1 MNRFLVKDLY
11 KDYIN
16 NKARIILKLD
26 ENIINYNECDILL
39 SDEEGEYFKKL
50 LNEGVDVNG

>member
-16 NKARIILKLD
+16 NKARIILKLE

-39 SDEEGEYFKKL
+39 SDEEVEYFKKL

>member
-1 MNRFLVKDLY
+1 MNKFLVEDLF

-16 NKARIILKLD
+16 NKARIILKLE